1 MATLFTECPS
11 CRREAQVQVVQSIG
25 FDNALQWS
33 DGTKC
38 PSCGYTVEA
47 DDTGFPP
54 PHYRDAILKD
64 EGVWSILVSN
74 TSERV
79 PFAKVIR
86 KELSLS
92 LGDAMAM
99 SQSVPG
105 VVWSGTECEVDWL
118 RNALTTSRVDSVK
131 EKCSETP
138 CRTLYKPQS
147 RP

>member
-33 DGTKC
+33 EGTKC
-38 PSCGYTVEA
+38 PWCGYTAEA
-47 DDTGFPP
+47 DDAGFPP
-54 PHYRDAILKD
+54 LHYRNAILKD
-64 EGVWSILVSN
+64 EGVWSIVVSN
-74 TSERV
+74 ASHRV

-99 SQSVPG
+99 SKLVPG

-118 RNALTTSRVDSVK
+118 RIALTAGRVDSAK
-131 EKCSETP
+131 EKCAETP
-138 CRTLYKPQS
+138 CRTLYSPT
-147 RP
+147 RD